1 MIQPQGQDEL
11 IVGVPSA
18 GPLLD
23 HRSHLRAC
31 FGDLLASGHEETIE
45 GRRCIVWH
53 VEGQQRLS
61 PADPRHSEA
70 VARLSRGVAR
80 ARQLAGELRKE
91 LEAQPQARDVQ
102 LGPEALELMGVP
114 EGDGAGVRLP
124 RGTVERLASAHDLA
138 ALAVDYALRNPVI
151 FTDDHGMRLV
161 GWGFLPPRV
170 IPPRVP
176 IPPTVALEFLGQQ
189 GGSWQFRWRTTGSAR
204 DVQLLRVV
212 GSSVEPVERAEVDRD
227 DAVGEWSV
235 PMSALPWSA
244 VVRAIA
250 SGAGGIARSGDVA
263 LPDQPVQEPSPPG
276 PAVSGVDGGEPPP
289 LPKNG
294 FRATPI
300 EEPPVVPQE
309 TLQPDEPRRSRW
321 WLLPLALLLLLLLLL
336 LAWLLFPGMAYAKQG
351 SSPLVAPQVSDLPP
365 RRSDE
370 DRRRGVIDV
379 TLPPPVR
386 KRVLQYWHL
395 PGERSP

>member
-18 GPLLD
+18 GLLLD

-176 IPPTVALEFLGQQ
+176 TPPTVALEFLGQQ

-204 DVQLLRVV
+204 DVQLLRIV

-235 PMSALPWSA
+235 PMSAIPWSA

-263 LPDQPVQEPSPPG
+263 LPDQPMQEPSPPG
-276 PAVSGVDGGEPPP
+276 PTVSGVDGGEPPP
-289 LPKNG
+289 FPKPEPTPPDVPLPS
-294 FRATPI
+294 P
-300 EEPPVVPQE
+300 
-309 TLQPDEPRRSRW
+309 QPDDSRLSKW

-351 SSPLVAPQVSDLPP
+351 SSALVAPQVSALPP

-370 DRRRGVIDV
+370 ARRRGVIDV

-395 PGERSP
+395 PEERSP

>member
-18 GPLLD
+18 GLLLD

-53 VEGQQRLS
+53 VEGQQRLA

-102 LGPEALELMGVP
+102 LGREALELMGVP

-138 ALAVDYALRNPVI
+138 ARAVNHALSNPVI

-161 GWGFLPPRV
+161 GWGFLPPRE
-170 IPPRVP
+170 INPHVP

-189 GGSWQFRWRTTGSAR
+189 GGSWQFRWRATGSAR
-204 DVQLLRVV
+204 DVQLLHVV

-263 LPDQPVQEPSPPG
+263 LPDQPVPGPPPPG
-276 PAVSGVDGGEPPP
+276 PTVPRGDGGDPPP
-289 LPKNG
+289 FPQPEPTPQDGPLP
-294 FRATPI
+294 PS
-300 EEPPVVPQE
+300 
-309 TLQPDEPRRSRW
+309 QPDDSRWSKW

-379 TLPPPVR
+379 ALPPPVR